1 MKVKVTADSTCDLS
15 PELLARYDV
24 TLAPLTVIKDGQAF
38 ADGVTITPRDIFM
51 HVAAGGSL
59 CSTAAVSVGEY
70 QALFSRYAGSCDGL
84 VHITIGGEFSTCYQN
99 ACLAAAEFPYVRV
112 VDSRNLSTGQGHVVL
127 EACRLGE
134 RCTSL
139 DQLCRELE
147 ELTGRVEASFF
158 AEPAGLHGQGRTL
171 LRRDGSG
178 GQS

>member
-99 ACLAAAEFPYVRV
+99 ACLAAAELPLCACGGFPQPVHR
-112 VDSRNLSTGQGHVVL
+112 QGHVVL
-127 EACRLGE
+127 EACRLGSGAPAW
-134 RCTSL
+134 TS
-139 DQLCRELE
+139 
-147 ELTGRVEASFF
+147 S
-158 AEPAGLHGQGRTL
+158 AGSWR
-171 LRRDGSG
+171 S
-178 GQS
+178 